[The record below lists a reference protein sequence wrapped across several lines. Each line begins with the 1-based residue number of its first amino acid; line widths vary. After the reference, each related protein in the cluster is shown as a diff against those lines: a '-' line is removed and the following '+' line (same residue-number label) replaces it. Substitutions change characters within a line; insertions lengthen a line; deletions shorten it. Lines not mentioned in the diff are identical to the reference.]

1 MLAGLFRSLSI
12 AWCWRMY
19 WIVYQMRFA
28 NERIPKMLLLLLML
42 VLLLLLRLREAQKR
56 EMLINR
62 WIFSRENR
70 AQQQQQHPMLHT
82 YNTNQ
87 IVHIGKN
94 TAYKYM
100 ICLNW
105 SIQFTAHYY
114 CCSRPFSL
122 YRAFVFFLPLLSF
135 IRIVAANTYSLFHSF
150 FFLSVSLHNSTTH
163 TYGFIH
169 LAHTRHIYRKR
180 KTKNWFVVV
189 FVYMFIKFV
198 SIQKRR
204 ISHAHSI
211 VNHSA
216 HLPTAYVDTRVI
228 CHRAFSMNTAPFIYL
243 VTSAFSLC
251 ISNSFKWFF
260 DFD

>member
-1 MLAGLFRSLSI
+1 
-12 AWCWRMY
+12 
-19 WIVYQMRFA
+19 
-28 NERIPKMLLLLLML
+28 
-42 VLLLLLRLREAQKR
+42 
-56 EMLINR
+56 
-62 WIFSRENR
+62 
-70 AQQQQQHPMLHT
+70 MLHT

-150 FFLSVSLHNSTTH
+150 FFLCCFV
-163 TYGFIH
+163 H

-180 KTKNWFVVV
+180 KTKNWFV
-189 FVYMFIKFV
+189 YMFIKFV
-198 SIQKRR
+198 SIRKRR
-204 ISHAHSI
+204 LSHAHSI

-228 CHRAFSMNTAPFIYL
+228 CHRAFSMNVALFIYL

-260 DFD
+260 DFDSINAIHTESKWTLSCFGLRECSCFHLLLSLILFGLTMLNCWR